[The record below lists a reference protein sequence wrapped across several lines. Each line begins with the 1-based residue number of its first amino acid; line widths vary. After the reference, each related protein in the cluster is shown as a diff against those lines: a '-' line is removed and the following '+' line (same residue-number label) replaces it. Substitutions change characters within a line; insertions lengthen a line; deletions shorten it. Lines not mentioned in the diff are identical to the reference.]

1 MKTPRQSRRKETHSG
16 IQAKRDLPARIAGH
30 YRNQFVHQITVHL
43 EEGPRADLVLVVPGS
58 IANCLRARLRQ
69 RFRIDRRFIFY
80 SLLQRPA
87 LQRPAL
93 QRPALQRPAPQ
104 RSAPQRSAPR
114 SPPPRSEKCHP
125 ADFRQLALE
134 RLRPAQQISPLRLAP
149 AECPGQQTL
158 ILRIREQL
166 DFFNCR
172 RAVQS
177 AELKQ
182 PRHHPIDQRRADR
195 TFADRKKFVRANP
208 EVPQR
213 ESGVPRTAGF
223 AGLGWKFRR
232 SLHPQPRPVAV
243 VPRRRSMQPNLSFQL
258 DFRNPLQRLAQN
270 YSLELQLPLVRNV
283 LVMASAALPK
293 VRTASFDAIGRRLDQ
308 LRHQPAREAR
318 LFLPDLSLN
327 PLPRQHKRH
336 KHRHAAPVRSGRRS
350 RQPVTAVNQ
359 LFDGKKHG
367 VLLVARAA
375 LKGHGFSHA
384 VRTRHTSGFSRRGSP
399 LHTIQSYQRDPR
411 AKARILKFT
420 LSARLKP
427 RPFKA
432 AGFMKE
438 TSDSGH

>member
-1 MKTPRQSRRKETHSG
+1 MKTPRQSRRKQSHSG
-16 IQAKRDLPARIAGH
+16 IQVKRDLPARIAGH
-30 YRNQFVHQITVHL
+30 DRNQFVHQITVHL
-43 EEGPRADLVLVVPGS
+43 EERPRADLILVVPGS
-58 IANCLRARLRQ
+58 IANCLRGGARKRS
-69 RFRIDRRFIFY
+69 RIDRRFIFY
-80 SLLQRPA
+80 SL
-87 LQRPAL
+87 L

-134 RLRPAQQISPLRLAP
+134 RLRPAQQISPLSLAT
-149 AECPGQQTL
+149 AKCPGQQTL
-158 ILRIREQL
+158 ILRSREQL

-182 PRHHPIDQRRADR
+182 PRQHPIDQRRADR

-270 YSLELQLPLVRNV
+270 YGLELQLPLVRNV
-283 LVMASAALPK
+283 LVMASAALPE
-293 VRTASFDAIGRRLDQ
+293 VRTASFDAIRRGFDQ
-308 LRHQPAREAR
+308 LRNPAERE
-318 LFLPDLSLN
+318 S
-327 PLPRQHKRH
+327 
-336 KHRHAAPVRSGRRS
+336 V
-350 RQPVTAVNQ
+350 V
-359 LFDGKKHG
+359 
-367 VLLVARAA
+367 
-375 LKGHGFSHA
+375 
-384 VRTRHTSGFSRRGSP
+384 
-399 LHTIQSYQRDPR
+399 
-411 AKARILKFT
+411 
-420 LSARLKP
+420 
-427 RPFKA
+427 
-432 AGFMKE
+432 
-438 TSDSGH
+438 